1 MTTTYPRHS
10 LPDNPCRHDAS
21 LYGRCVDCGLT
32 WGEQHRRADV
42 RRAIAARVDE
52 RRAGRIMPR
61 RRIDLMDITA
71 VPRVLL
77 DSLRIGGAL

>member
-1 MTTTYPRHS
+1 METTYPRH
-10 LPDNPCRHDAS
+10 LRPDNPCTHYAS
-21 LYGRCVDCGLT
+21 LHGRCVDCGLT
-32 WGEQHRRADV
+32 WREQGRRADV

-61 RRIDLMDITA
+61 RAIDLMDITA
-71 VPRVLL
+71 APRVLL